1 MKEETIG
8 IIIQK
13 YDGMILFDYIIGKM
27 GKEDENIDDTI
38 KREIKEKLNSSLYR
52 KIKKYDEKLKY
63 KDKEID
69 MYLVEIVG
77 YDPQIDE
84 KFKFVER
91 SKILDELYESNYKDF
106 LRKNIIKYEEYNCSI
121 RLLLNVVIIL
131 FMSIALAIVNKVLN
145 FDLLLIDLAIV
156 ALTFIVLRK
165 YVNPKLIK
173 YLIKFDINPKVL
185 DLIVAIIIILCISK
199 LII

>member
-106 LRKNIIKYEEYNCSI
+106 IRKNIIKYEEYNCSI
-121 RLLLNVVIIL
+121 RPLLNVVIIL

-199 LII
+199 LIR

>member
-52 KIKKYDEKLKY
+52 KIKKYDQKLKY

-77 YDPQIDE
+77 YYPQIDE
-84 KFKFVER
+84 KFKFLER

-106 LRKNIIKYEEYNCSI
+106 IRKNIIKYEEYNCSI
-121 RLLLNVVIIL
+121 RPLLNVVIIL
-131 FMSIALAIVNKVLN
+131 FMSIALAIVNKVLK

-165 YVNPKLIK
+165 YVNPILIK